1 MIETNKILDLGTF
14 VLAFLVTLT
23 ALTYVKRWPVRR
35 HDRRVFLDE
44 QGNVVPH
51 TTVERE
57 EQLCMFRNI
66 QAGDKVLELG
76 GRYGT
81 VSAVLMDM
89 TDDVVV
95 VEPDAKVVRTLEEN
109 LVANGFRNAK
119 VFHGT
124 VGPSRTKMSD
134 GGGDGYA
141 VQTVPCDGTEC
152 PVDHLRYEHLQERY
166 GVVFDTIVADCEGCL
181 PGLIAHIMETDPTL
195 GNLQTVI
202 FETDY
207 EDRVDYEGMYATL
220 RRLGFERTEGGFVQ
234 VWRR

>member
-1 MIETNKILDLGTF
+1 MMNRLLDLGAF
-14 VLAFLVTLT
+14 VLALLATLAALMYVT
-23 ALTYVKRWPVRR
+23 RR

-51 TTVERE
+51 MTVERE

-95 VEPDAKVVRTLEEN
+95 VEPDAKVLRTLEEN
-109 LVANGFRNAK
+109 LVTNGFRNAK

-124 VGPSRTKMSD
+124 VGASKTKMSD

-141 VQTVPCDGTEC
+141 VQTVPCDGAEC
-152 PVDHLRYEHLQERY
+152 SVDHLRYDHLQERY

-181 PGLIAHIMETDPTL
+181 PGLITHIMETNPTL
-195 GNLQTVI
+195 GALKTVI

-234 VWRR
+234 VWRRK

>member
-1 MIETNKILDLGTF
+1 MIDAETILYLGLISF
-14 VLAFLVTLT
+14 VVVL
-23 ALTYVKRWPVRR
+23 LTYIRLRPWRV

-44 QGNVVPH
+44 KGDVVPH
-51 TTVERE
+51 KTVERE
-57 EQLCMFRNI
+57 EQVCMFRNVRR
-66 QAGDKVLELG
+66 GDRVLELG

-95 VEPDAKVVRTLEEN
+95 VEPDAKVLRTLEEN
-109 LVANGFRNAK
+109 LASNGFGNAK

-124 VGPSRTKMSD
+124 VGASRTKMSD

-141 VQTVPCDGTEC
+141 VQTVPCEGAEC
-152 PVDHLRYEHLQERY
+152 HVDHLRYEDLQERY

-181 PGLIAHIMETDPTL
+181 PGLIAHVLETNPRL
-195 GNLQTVI
+195 EPIKKII

>member
-1 MIETNKILDLGTF
+1 MIDAETILYLGLLSF
-14 VLAFLVTLT
+14 VVVL
-23 ALTYVKRWPVRR
+23 LTYISPVRV

-44 QGNVVPH
+44 KGDVVPH
-51 TTVERE
+51 ATVERE
-57 EQLCMFRNI
+57 EQVCMFQNVQR
-66 QAGDKVLELG
+66 GDRVLELG

-95 VEPDAKVVRTLEEN
+95 VEPDAKVLRTLEEN
-109 LVANGFRNAK
+109 LASNGFGNAK

-124 VGPSRTKMSD
+124 VGASRTKMSD

-141 VQTVPCDGTEC
+141 VQTVPCEGAEC
-152 PVDHLRYEHLQERY
+152 PVDHLRYEDLQERY

-181 PGLIAHIMETDPTL
+181 PGLIAHVLETNPRL
-195 GNLQTVI
+195 EPIKKII

-234 VWRR
+234 VWRRRL

>member
-1 MIETNKILDLGTF
+1 MIDAETILYLGFLSF
-14 VLAFLVTLT
+14 VVVL
-23 ALTYVKRWPVRR
+23 LTYIRLRPWRV

-44 QGNVVPH
+44 KGDVVPH
-51 TTVERE
+51 KTVERE
-57 EQLCMFRNI
+57 EQVCMFRNVRR
-66 QAGDKVLELG
+66 GDRVLELG

-95 VEPDAKVVRTLEEN
+95 VEPDAKVLRTLEEN
-109 LVANGFRNAK
+109 LASNGFGNAK

-124 VGPSRTKMSD
+124 VGASRTKMSD

-141 VQTVPCDGTEC
+141 VQTVPCEGAEC
-152 PVDHLRYEHLQERY
+152 HVDHLRYEDLQERY

-181 PGLIAHIMETDPTL
+181 PGLIAHVLETNPRL
-195 GNLQTVI
+195 EPIKKII